1 MIRDM
6 GAMMRWF
13 HTGRYVADPARQR
26 EVFGEVPT
34 GEEAIANFVRGLG
47 QSSQP
52 VANSM
57 STAAVA
63 AIVYLRM
70 ALSLLHVDIART
82 LTRGGTQLRSL
93 DRVGDYMEPARASAA
108 RRPKASSPI
117 RRKSYSHRM
126 DFGGW
131 TLVSLSPI
139 GPTLGAMASQQ
150 APRVRPA
157 SRHSGPGR
165 LP

>member
-1 MIRDM
+1 VINAASTVGGTFSPMIRDM

-34 GEEAIANFVRGLG
+34 GEEAIANFVRRLG

-70 ALSLLHVDIART
+70 ALSPTCR
-82 LTRGGTQLRSL
+82 
-93 DRVGDYMEPARASAA
+93 YRANSDQ
-108 RRPKASSPI
+108 RRDTTPVA
-117 RRKSYSHRM
+117 
-126 DFGGW
+126 
-131 TLVSLSPI
+131 
-139 GPTLGAMASQQ
+139 
-150 APRVRPA
+150 
-157 SRHSGPGR
+157 
-165 LP
+165 